1 MKTMITEIAVLTL
14 GIAQVIFLIWVAL
27 QRRRIKLMLGELLKL
42 SKLLVDINKKQAKL
56 NTNQETINAQIMSN
70 IEILAVHAKLV
81 EPSIGLQAE
90 AFLHQQNK
98 KKEEEEDG
106 TL

>member
-1 MKTMITEIAVLTL
+1 MKTMLTEIALLSL
-14 GIAQVIFLIWVAL
+14 GISQLIFLIWVAL
-27 QRRRIKLMLGELLKL
+27 QRRRIKVMLGELLKL
-42 SKLLVDINKKQAKL
+42 CKILVEVNKKQAQL
-56 NTNQETINAQIMSN
+56 NTNQETVNAQLMSN

-98 KKEEEEDG
+98 EKDEDSG

>member
-14 GIAQVIFLIWVAL
+14 GISQLIFLIWVAL
-27 QRRRIKLMLGELLKL
+27 QRRRIKLMIGELLKL
-42 SKLLVDINKKQAKL
+42 CKILVDVNKKQATL
-56 NTNQETINAQIMSN
+56 NTNQETINAQILSN

-90 AFLHQQNK
+90 VFLQQQNK
-98 KKEEEEDG
+98 KDKEEE
-106 TL
+106 

>member
-1 MKTMITEIAVLTL
+1 MKTMLTEIALLSL
-14 GIAQVIFLIWVAL
+14 GISQLIFLIWVAL
-27 QRRRIKLMLGELLKL
+27 QRRRIKVMLGELLKL
-42 SKLLVDINKKQAKL
+42 CKILVEVNKKQAQL
-56 NTNQETINAQIMSN
+56 NTNQETVNAQLMSN

-98 KKEEEEDG
+98 EKDEDG

>member
-1 MKTMITEIAVLTL
+1 MKMMLTEIALLAL
-14 GIAQVIFLIWVAL
+14 GISQLVFLIWVAL
-27 QRRRIKLMLGELLKL
+27 QRKRIKLMVGELLKL
-42 SKLLVDINKKQAKL
+42 SKMLVEINKKQAKL
-56 NTNQETINAQIMSN
+56 NGQQEAINSQLLSN

-90 AFLHQQNK
+90 AFLHNENK
-98 KKEEEEDG
+98 KKEEDG

>member
-14 GIAQVIFLIWVAL
+14 GISQLIFLIWVAL

-42 SKLLVDINKKQAKL
+42 CKILVDVNKKQATL
-56 NTNQETINAQIMSN
+56 NTNQETINAQILSN

-90 AFLHQQNK
+90 VFLQQQNK
-98 KKEEEEDG
+98 KDKEEE
-106 TL
+106 

>member
-1 MKTMITEIAVLTL
+1 MKTMLTEIALLAL
-14 GIAQVIFLIWVAL
+14 GISQFIFLIWVAL
-27 QRRRIKLMLGELLKL
+27 QRRRIKLMVGELLKL
-42 SKLLVDINKKQAKL
+42 SKMLVEINKKQAKL
-56 NTNQETINAQIMSN
+56 NGQQEAINSQLLSN

-90 AFLHQQNK
+90 AFLHNENK
-98 KKEEEEDG
+98 KKEEDG

>member
-1 MKTMITEIAVLTL
+1 MKTMLTEIALLSL
-14 GIAQVIFLIWVAL
+14 GISQLIFLIWVAL

-56 NTNQETINAQIMSN
+56 NLNQENINAQILSN

-90 AFLHQQNK
+90 VFLQQQNK
-98 KKEEEEDG
+98 KDKEEE
-106 TL
+106 

>member
-1 MKTMITEIAVLTL
+1 MKTMLTEIALLAL
-14 GIAQVIFLIWVAL
+14 GISQFIFLIWVAL
-27 QRRRIKLMLGELLKL
+27 QRRRIKLMVGELLKL
-42 SKLLVDINKKQAKL
+42 SKMLVEINKKQAKL
-56 NTNQETINAQIMSN
+56 NGQQEAINSQLLSN

-90 AFLHQQNK
+90 AFLHNQNK
-98 KKEEEEDG
+98 KKEEDNG